1 MGGESPYEQD
11 PEDPN
16 SEVAETDP
24 NGRFIRYKE
33 ILGKGSFKTVYRAF
47 DEKEGIEVAW
57 NQVKVMD
64 LLRNSVDLE
73 RLYSEVHL
81 LKTLK
86 HKNIIKFYSSWMDT
100 KHGNINFITEIF
112 TSGTLRQYR
121 KKHKHVDLRV
131 LKNWSRQI
139 LQGLL
144 YLHSHDPPVIH
155 RDLKCDNIFVNGNQ
169 GEVKIGDL
177 GLAAILQRA
186 QAAHSVIGTPE
197 FMAPEL
203 YEEEYNELVDI
214 YAFGMCLL
222 ELVTFEYPYSECSNA
237 AQIYKK
243 VTAGVKPASLGKVKD
258 PGVKQFIEKCIAD
271 VSERVSAEELLNDPF
286 LKSDGESGRV
296 GSFLIPDKNHS
307 GHFRNIHFPF
317 DINADT
323 AISVATE
330 MVAELDFTDQDVT
343 DIAAMIDSEIQIYI
357 PEWLPGGD
365 FEENCKGNV
374 AVDNTDT
381 VTQAEL
387 SALQSSSDNASGN
400 LVLDRLSSGRMYW
413 SDLPKDFSGE
423 FSPKLSLANM
433 PSELDPNAMLMIL
446 MTFADK
452 SIILLIAEVEE
463 ILTQMELVHVMI
475 RMNQILLLTQEKS
488 IL

>member
-1 MGGESPYEQD
+1 MELVIMTGCYLQNTPKIKHLLQARAVRTTVPLSLSRIATSLNSLSQRFLPSSDWIHMGGESPYEQD

-24 NGRFIRYKE
+24 NGRYVRYKE
-33 ILGKGSFKTVYRAF
+33 VLGKGSFKTVYRAF

-57 NQVKVMD
+57 NQVKIMD

-86 HKNIIKFYSSWMDT
+86 HKNIIKFYSSWVDT

-139 LQGLL
+139 LQGLF

-243 VTAGVKPASLGKVKD
+243 VTAGVKPASLGMVKD

-286 LKSDGESGRV
+286 LKSDGESGSV
-296 GSFLIPDKNHS
+296 GSSLIPDKNHS
-307 GHFRNIHFPF
+307 VHGNGQCGTT
-317 DINADT
+317 INSTSAEPDT
-323 AISVATE
+323 S
-330 MVAELDFTDQDVT
+330 MMGRDFTVQGLRKDSNT
-343 DIAAMIDSEIQIYI
+343 IFLKLRIAD
-357 PEWLPGGD
+357 
-365 FEENCKGNV
+365 
-374 AVDNTDT
+374 
-381 VTQAEL
+381 
-387 SALQSSSDNASGN
+387 
-400 LVLDRLSSGRMYW
+400 SSGH
-413 SDLPKDFSGE
+413 
-423 FSPKLSLANM
+423 
-433 PSELDPNAMLMIL
+433 
-446 MTFADK
+446 
-452 SIILLIAEVEE
+452 LLF
-463 ILTQMELVHVMI
+463 L
-475 RMNQILLLTQEKS
+475 
-488 IL
+488 